1 MCVCV
6 QVKAFHNIVAAR
18 TLREGVQNLL
28 QVSCDY
34 DVCVCVSPIVVTMVC
49 VYCTCVPLQ
58 LSGLGKIRPNTLV
71 VGFKNNWTTC
81 TDSEIQ
87 EYVALLQ

>member
-1 MCVCV
+1 MCTVRV
-6 QVKAFHNIVAAR
+6 SPY
-18 TLREGVQNLL
+18 
-28 QVSCDY
+28 SCDY
-34 DVCVCVSPIVVTMVC
+34 GVCTVRVSPYSCDYGVCVLYVCPPIVVTMVC